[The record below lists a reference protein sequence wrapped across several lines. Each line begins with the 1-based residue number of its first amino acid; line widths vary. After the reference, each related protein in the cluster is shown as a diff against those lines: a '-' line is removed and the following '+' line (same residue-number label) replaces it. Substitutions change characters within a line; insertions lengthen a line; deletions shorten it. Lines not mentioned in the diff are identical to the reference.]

1 MWKKLVSLLG
11 ILVLAATIATPA
23 VGATDTDT
31 IVGTEVYYQTGMSWS
46 GVNSATLVRTVSPT
60 AGGATPSVLV
70 TIPWDGL
77 ATANMI
83 IVNQFSGIH
92 TNTGDTQKFTE
103 AMGSVFYGEG
113 SYHTFSDPTG
123 EGYDKYWIS
132 PTTMYVTSGR
142 SGTTVTTEYSLT
154 IYAESKAEA
163 EAKIKAGFEALG
175 IGAEVSV
182 IASQTVGTKVEYT
195 VKVTTSLYKYYYTTE
210 YIGTIWRHYHVESNS
225 NFIPTSLDKGSLI
238 TLAGNS
244 YDRYDS
250 RDFSFVKRFTFYS
263 YEDVDVNSLSH
274 YGQLTT

>member
-11 ILVLAATIATPA
+11 VLVLAAAITTPA
-23 VGATDTDT
+23 VGAADTDT
-31 IVGTEVYYQTGMSWS
+31 IVGTEVYYQTGVYWS
-46 GVNSATLVRTVSPT
+46 GVDSATLVRTVSPT

-83 IVNQFSGIH
+83 IVNQFSGIQ

-123 EGYDKYWIS
+123 ERYDKYWVS

-142 SGTTVTTEYSLT
+142 SGTTITTEYSLT

-182 IASQTVGTKVEYT
+182 IASQTVGTKVGYT

-210 YIGTIWRHYHVESNS
+210 YIGTIQRHYHIESNS
-225 NFIPTSLDKGSLI
+225 NFIPTFLGKGSLI
-238 TLAGNS
+238 TSAGDS
-244 YDRYDS
+244 YDRYDFK
-250 RDFSFVKRFTFYS
+250 DFNLFKRPVFYS
-263 YEDVDVNSLSH
+263 YEDVDLESLGH